1 MLAFVRETLFLT
13 VAMLAFVGAAF
24 VPGGAID
31 SATEGVEQ
39 MAGSDSE
46 VIQVGSGPASG
57 AKSDGYAAW
66 AAGSTELPRAAD
78 GHFYADATVN
88 GGSRVNFLVDTG
100 ASMVALTGADAS
112 AAGIYWSDAD
122 VQMVARGASGPVY
135 GVAIT
140 LDRVSL
146 GGHEARNVSAII
158 VPEGLGISLL
168 GQSFLSTIQPVRIDS
183 DRMVLGG

>member
-1 MLAFVRETLFLT
+1 MLAPMREALFLA
-13 VAMLAFVGAAF
+13 VAIVAFVGAAF

-31 SATEGVEQ
+31 SATENAEQ
-39 MAGSDSE
+39 MAGSEGE
-46 VIQVGSGPASG
+46 VIQVGSGPAPG
-57 AKSDGYAAW
+57 PAGDGYAAW

-78 GHFYADATVN
+78 GHFYADASVN
-88 GGSRVNFLVDTG
+88 GSRVNFLVDTG
-100 ASMVALTGADAS
+100 ASMIALTGADAQ
-112 AAGIYWSDAD
+112 AAGLYWSDAD

-140 LDRVSL
+140 LDRVTL
-146 GGHEARNVSAII
+146 GGHDARDVSAII